1 MKKLLLILTLILA
14 NAVFCAETW
23 ADAVN
28 VPAISVLSA
37 DVGESVNSTETQG
50 VVSSVDT
57 QETYAVVIVPFAPL
71 IADDGTRDDEVLYGM
86 TMKAALSGDY
96 VFLDMP
102 YGTLPIEAKNV
113 ELVSKSQAETWN
125 NSVTHNIIAPFADI
139 QSEAKTQ
146 SFPPIITL
154 PRGAKIKIGE
164 INSDDERYIQAE
176 LFGGVKG
183 WVRRPLIRPLRQWNA
198 EDEEAARKKVV
209 DDAKLYLGT
218 SYRWGGQTPVG
229 VDCSGLVHMAYI
241 LNGLEVFR
249 NSWPKF
255 GFPIAL
261 KHLEGNPDNTHD
273 LETLKSLKPGDT
285 IHFSGHVGMYLGGGK
300 FIHANGSDF
309 STTIASLISSDKDYR
324 EDIARP
330 SEINTFGTVFP
341 DEPEKL
347 SIKDFYARSFTSGDK
362 VGYRFYVRA
371 EGYTPSKAI
380 LYPEG
385 LSSDA
390 IIEISN
396 DVKLWRFV
404 YSGRDTERAPEYFYT
419 KPGKYTPAVELINET
434 GYRPSGKIITSGIYE
449 MNEALNVITSPEIY
463 EVKALEAKISMDNSP
478 STKLSSDEIPAETK
492 AIDKKTSPDIPSG
505 FVKLS
510 EFAPEILQEIRYY
523 SDYNFVG
530 KRIDGYEAPEA
541 ILTIEAAQALKA
553 VNDELMKNGYKLKI
567 YDAYRPQRAVNHF
580 VRWANNLKDT
590 KMKKDFYPELKK
602 SVLFKQ
608 GYIARKSGHSRGS
621 TVDLTIFD
629 TKASKDLDMGGTFD
643 YFGKRSHFD
652 FKKITKEQYA
662 NRRLLRETMTKHGF
676 RPISTEWWH
685 FTLNNEPYPKT
696 YFDFAIKGNE

>member
-14 NAVFCAETW
+14 VIPVHAQENF
-23 ADAVN
+23 N
-28 VPAISVLSA
+28 
-37 DVGESVNSTETQG
+37 
-50 VVSSVDT
+50 VVSSIDT

-113 ELVSKSQAETWN
+113 ELVSKSQAEEWN

-154 PRGAKIKIGE
+154 PRGSRVKIGE
-164 INSDDERYIQAE
+164 INSDDARYVQAE

-183 WVRRPLIRPLRQWNA
+183 WVRRPLIRPLRQWNV
-198 EDEEAARKKVV
+198 ESEEVARKKVV

-218 SYRWGGQTPVG
+218 SYRWGGQTPIG

-249 NSWPKF
+249 NSRPKF

-273 LETLKSLKPGDT
+273 LETLKTLKPGDT
-285 IHFSGHVGMYLGGGK
+285 IHFSGHVGMYLGEGK

-309 STTIASLISSDKDYR
+309 STTIASLISSDENYR
-324 EDIARP
+324 ADIARP

-347 SIKDFYARSFTSGDK
+347 SVKDFYARSFTSGDK

-371 EGYTPSKAI
+371 EGYTPSRAI

-385 LSSDA
+385 LSSDV

-434 GYRPSGKIITSGIYE
+434 GYRPSGKTITSGIYE
-449 MNEALNVITSPEIY
+449 MKEPLKAITSAENYEIKSA
-463 EVKALEAKISMDNSP
+463 EVK
-478 STKLSSDEIPAETK
+478 IPD
-492 AIDKKTSPDIPSG
+492 IKTSPDIPSG

-530 KRIDGYEAPEA
+530 ERVDGYEAPEA
-541 ILTIEAAQALKA
+541 ILTFEAAQALKA
-553 VNDELMKNGYKLKI
+553 VNDELMKEGYKLKI

-580 VRWANNLKDT
+580 VKWAKDLKDT
-590 KMKKDFYPELKK
+590 KMKKYFYPELKK

-621 TVDLTIFD
+621 TVDLTLFD
-629 TKASKDLDMGGTFD
+629 INASKDLDMGGTFD

-662 NRRLLRETMTKHGF
+662 NRRLLREIMTKHGF

-696 YFDFAIKGNE
+696 YFDFAITGNE